1 MTASRRDAPRPV
13 QIKSGT
19 PLTMHEDRDGILH
32 VRTRT
37 TAVLALEEIKSIGIE
52 NMLEVQTYR
61 ITRIVGSVSHFV
73 RFLDGGE
80 VRLAYNA
87 QGCLLEFSAQG
98 VAVEI
103 QDGKRLTMASVRRSS
118 P

>member
-1 MTASRRDAPRPV
+1 M
-13 QIKSGT
+13 
-19 PLTMHEDRDGILH
+19 TMHEDCDGILH

-37 TAVLALEEIKSIGIE
+37 TAVLALDEIKSIGIE
-52 NMLEVQTYR
+52 NMLDIRSYT
-61 ITRIVGSVSHFV
+61 ITPIVGSVSHFI

-103 QDGKRLTMASVRRSS
+103 QDGNRLTMASLRRGC